1 MSRHRHES
9 TTASCLLLLPIIFT
23 PHELIKSQGFED
35 PKARWIHR
43 EDPAWNLEALKKDI
57 TFT

>member
-1 MSRHRHES
+1 MS
-9 TTASCLLLLPIIFT
+9 CPLLLSIVLIPR
-23 PHELIKSQGFED
+23 ESIKSQGFED

-43 EDPAWNLEALKKDI
+43 EDPAWNVEALKKDI